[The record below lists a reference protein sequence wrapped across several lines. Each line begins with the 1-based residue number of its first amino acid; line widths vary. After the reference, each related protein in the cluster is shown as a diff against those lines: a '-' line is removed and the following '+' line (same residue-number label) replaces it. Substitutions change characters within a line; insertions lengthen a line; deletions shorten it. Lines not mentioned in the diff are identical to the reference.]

1 MVTVQRFIYPE
12 TLREA
17 LEALS
22 AGREKARAI
31 AGGTS
36 LVFHKGRGTE
46 ALVDITRLGM
56 NSIEERDG
64 RLELGGCVRLS
75 DVADAAALQNP
86 GLAAL
91 AEAAACAGSKGV
103 RNAVTLGGSIAG
115 YKRWSDPPI
124 ALMALDAAVHVEGP
138 NPREM
143 ALSDLLEK
151 HPLTQLEPGE
161 LITAVLVDPPAA
173 RTGSAFVKL
182 RRTEV
187 DYALTSA
194 AAQVVLDD
202 DQCVADVS
210 LALGAVRHLPTDATE
225 LASELLGAEP
235 DEELLDQ
242 VAARITEEIDPGQ
255 DMRVSTGYLAQVA
268 GITARD
274 ALALALRRARQE
286 DSDA

>member
-17 LEALS
+17 LNALS

-36 LVFHKGRGTE
+36 LVFHKGRSTE
-46 ALVDITRLGM
+46 AFVDITRLGM
-56 NSIEERDG
+56 NGIEERDG
-64 RLELGGCVRLS
+64 RLELGACIRLQG
-75 DVADAAALQNP
+75 VADAPLLRAS
-86 GLAAL
+86 GLVAL
-91 AEAAACAGSKGV
+91 AEAAGRAGSRGV

-124 ALMALDAAVHVEGP
+124 ALLALDAAVHVEGP
-138 NPREM
+138 NPREV
-143 ALSDLLEK
+143 ALSDLLQK

-161 LITAVLVDPPAA
+161 LITAVLVDPPSA

-182 RRTEV
+182 GRTVV

-194 AAQVVLDD
+194 AAQVVLDETG
-202 DQCVADVS
+202 CVADLS
-210 LALGAVRHLPTDATE
+210 LALGAVRHLPTDATD
-225 LASELLGAEP
+225 LASELLDAEP
-235 DEELLDQ
+235 TEELLDQ
-242 VAARITEEIDPGQ
+242 VAERITDEIEPGQ
-255 DMRVSTGYLAQVA
+255 DMRVSAGYLARVA
-268 GITARD
+268 GVTARD

-286 DSDA
+286 DTDA

>member
-22 AGREKARAI
+22 AGRDKARAI

-36 LVFHKGRGTE
+36 LVFHKGKSTE
-46 ALVDITRLGM
+46 AFVDITRLGM
-56 NSIEERDG
+56 NRIEQTDG
-64 RLELGGCVRLS
+64 QLELGACARLH
-75 DVADAAALQNP
+75 DVAEAKLLGSP
-86 GLAAL
+86 GLVAL
-91 AEAAACAGSKGV
+91 AEAASSAGSRGV

-124 ALMALDAAVHVEGP
+124 ALMALDASIHVEGP
-138 NPREM
+138 NPRDV

-151 HPLTQLEPGE
+151 HPASGLEPGE
-161 LITAVLVDPPAA
+161 LITAVLLDPPAA

-182 RRTEV
+182 SRTAV

-202 DQCVADVS
+202 AGRVADVS
-210 LALGAVRHLPTDATE
+210 LALGAVRHLPTDATD
-225 LASELLGAEP
+225 LASELLDAEP
-235 DEELLDQ
+235 TEALLDQ
-242 VAARITEEIDPGQ
+242 VAERITDEIEPGQ
-255 DMRVSTGYLAQVA
+255 DMRVTTAYLARVA
-268 GITARD
+268 GVTARD
-274 ALALALRRARQE
+274 ALALALRRAGLE
-286 DSDA
+286 DTNA